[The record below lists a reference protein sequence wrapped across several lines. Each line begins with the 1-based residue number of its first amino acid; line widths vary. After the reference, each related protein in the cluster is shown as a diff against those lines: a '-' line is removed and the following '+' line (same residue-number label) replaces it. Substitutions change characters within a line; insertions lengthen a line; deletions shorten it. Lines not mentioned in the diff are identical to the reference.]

1 LGRTG
6 DIAVPNDRVRAYY
19 EGEVDTAD
27 YWDPDNMGDCDIVV
41 LLPHGFGKLTYRVEG
56 EVLET
61 YEGQFF
67 MGEYSG
73 EGKMV
78 RLGKE
83 YVGKFEKHR
92 FVD

>member
-1 LGRTG
+1 MFGWFGRWLVILGFWEDKVSLGRTG

-61 YEGQFF
+61 YEG
-67 MGEYSG
+67 
-73 EGKMV
+73 
-78 RLGKE
+78 
-83 YVGKFEKHR
+83 
-92 FVD
+92 